1 MNGCHEYVG
10 VMAARDEGFAEL
22 TVAARDEGD
31 VAEAGGFVQ
40 LAVAARG
47 KRGVG
52 EGRRGTTDGGWP
64 GSDGGADE
72 GFAQLTLA
80 ARGTDGGVGEES
92 HN

>member
-52 EGRRGTTDGGWP
+52 EGRRGTTDGG
-64 GSDGGADE
+64 SLRRAMGGWRSLGVQNQPDS
-72 GFAQLTLA
+72 GFDPQ
-80 ARGTDGGVGEES
+80 VK
-92 HN
+92 